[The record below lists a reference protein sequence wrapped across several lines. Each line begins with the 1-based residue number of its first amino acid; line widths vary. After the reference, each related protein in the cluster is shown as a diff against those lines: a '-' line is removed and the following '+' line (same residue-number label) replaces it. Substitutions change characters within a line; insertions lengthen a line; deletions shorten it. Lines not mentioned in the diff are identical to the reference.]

1 MLQNSFGQFLA
12 VLGFEKDSGGSG
24 IGETALR
31 TILVYAIA
39 LAIVRLGSKRFLSK
53 ASAFDVVVAIML
65 GSIMSRGV
73 DGSSPLLPTIV
84 AGAVLLGLHW
94 LFGVLAF
101 HTKWFGPLVKGQR
114 VLLIKDGQIQEE
126 GLREGSIT
134 RHDLNQAIRLET
146 EETDPS
152 KIKLAYLERD
162 GNISVIPHKKKP
174 RVVEVFIEQ
183 GVQIVRIEMD

>member
-1 MLQNSFGQFLA
+1 MHQSSFGQFLA
-12 VLGFEKDSGGSG
+12 ALGFENDSGSSG

-31 TILVYAIA
+31 TFLVYAIA
-39 LAIVRLGSKRFLSK
+39 LAIIRLGSKRFLSK

-73 DGSSPLLPTIV
+73 DGSSPLMPTLV
-84 AGAVLLGLHW
+84 AGVVLLGLHW

-101 HTKWFGPLVKGQR
+101 HTNWFGPLVKGQR
-114 VLLIKDGQIQEE
+114 VLLIKDGEIREE

-134 RHDLNQAIRLET
+134 RHDLTQAIRLET
-146 EETDPS
+146 EHTDPS

-162 GNISVIPHKKKP
+162 
-174 RVVEVFIEQ
+174 
-183 GVQIVRIEMD
+183 